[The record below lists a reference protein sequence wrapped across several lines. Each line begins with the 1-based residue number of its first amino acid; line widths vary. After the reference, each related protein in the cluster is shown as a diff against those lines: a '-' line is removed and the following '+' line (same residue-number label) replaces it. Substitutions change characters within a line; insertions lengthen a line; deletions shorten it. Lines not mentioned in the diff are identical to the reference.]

1 MSARSDGRTR
11 WGARAAAIY
20 DDAYAERYRQNDG
33 QRSTGDAFD
42 RLSQWIHDVCLHCG
56 TSLDVLDLGCGTGR
70 YFGALCGL
78 RRLVGVDVSQP
89 MLDRAWPRTEALGVL
104 PGGVELIHAD
114 FMRLDLS
121 AAQFDLVYSI
131 GVLAEH
137 SPFDEAIAS
146 RIATWLKPGGRFAF
160 STVDPRSPTVPRTI
174 KRRLA
179 ERLMPATRGPLRA
192 RLRARLMRDGLYA
205 DDQRIREVLDA
216 VGMRIESIGPFQ
228 SDVHLQMLTVAT
240 KARA

>member
-1 MSARSDGRTR
+1 MTASGETRTR

-20 DDAYAERYRQNDG
+20 DEAYAERYRQSDG
-33 QRSTGDAFD
+33 QRSTGDAID
-42 RLSQWIHDVCLHCG
+42 RLSQWIHDVCLRCG

-70 YFGALCGL
+70 YFGALSGL

-89 MLDRAWPRTEALGVL
+89 MLDRARLCGEALGAL
-104 PGGVELIHAD
+104 PGGVELIQAD
-114 FMRLDLS
+114 FLRVDLT
-121 AAQFDLVYSI
+121 AGQFDLVYSI

-146 RIATWLKPGGRFAF
+146 RVKTWLKPDGRFAF
-160 STVDPRSPTVPRTI
+160 STVDPQSPTVPRTI

-179 ERLMPATRGPLRA
+179 ERLMPATRGPMRA

-205 DDQRIREVLDA
+205 DEQRIREVMAA

-228 SDVHLQMLTVAT
+228 SDVHLQVLTVAT
-240 KARA
+240 RPRV

>member
-1 MSARSDGRTR
+1 MIRRSGVATP

-20 DDAYAERYRQNDG
+20 DDAYAERYRQRDG
-33 QRSTGDAFD
+33 QRSAGDAFD
-42 RLSQWIHDVCLHCG
+42 RLSQWIHEVCLRCG

-89 MLDRAWPRTEALGVL
+89 MLDRARPNIDALGVL

-114 FMRLDLS
+114 FLRLDFA

-146 RIATWLKPGGRFAF
+146 RIKSWLKPGGSFAF
-160 STVDPRSPTVPRTI
+160 STVDPQSPTVPRTI
-174 KRRLA
+174 KRRMA
-179 ERLMPATRGPLRA
+179 ERLMPATSGPLRA

-216 VGMRIESIGPFQ
+216 VGLRIESIGPFQ
-228 SDVHLQMLTVAT
+228 SDAHLQVLTVAT
-240 KARA
+240 RPRA